1 MPRRPLQQDPKV
13 RCTDDYQVAHLGG
26 VERIVQPQALCNL
39 PVGRIPQHELSS
51 ANQNGDFLHCH
62 GEPIEELLRARVAI
76 QVDVGV
82 RMSVARQESSN
93 PQRIRAM
100 FRPGDDDVA
109 EAVCDQFHS
118 SQDEGAHQDA
128 AEFGI
133 ALDQPPDVRMIE
145 LNDFA
150 VSLARISAGRGG
162 SRTCS
167 PRRGTARIGEQRR
180 ALPLLPAT
188 GLFESLP
195 VLTTKNGAWRCPSS
209 TSTSSR
215 RTARTRPSA
224 VYAVDQDAVNTG
236 KTCSYGE
243 LQRQQSLS
251 RYLVMA
257 NGQKGR

>member
-1 MPRRPLQQDPKV
+1 MPRRPLRQDPKAG
-13 RCTDDYQVAHLGG
+13 TDDHQVAHLGG

-62 GEPIEELLRARVAI
+62 GEPIEERLCARVAI

-118 SQDEGAHQDA
+118 SQDEGAHQDV

-133 ALDQPPDVRMIE
+133 ALDQPLDVRMIE

-150 VSLARISAGRGG
+150 VFARTDLQQGAAVREHVQLARELPG
-162 SRTCS
+162 SENSDERCPS
-167 PRRGTARIGEQRR
+167 CRRPDYLNLSRPHDKERR
-180 ALPLLPAT
+180 LALPL
-188 GLFESLP
+188 FHEH
-195 VLTTKNGAWRCPSS
+195 VI
-209 TSTSSR
+209 
-215 RTARTRPSA
+215 TAHGPNAAQRGH
-224 VYAVDQDAVNTG
+224 AVDLRRGQ
-236 KTCSYGE
+236 YGE
-243 LQRQQSLS
+243 DVLEWRTQRQQSL
-251 RYLVMA
+251 
-257 NGQKGR
+257 